1 MKKKLA
7 LHWQIILGI
16 VLGVLVGVIL
26 IQFSWA
32 KDFSKDWI
40 KPFGTIFINL
50 LKLIAIPLIVVS
62 LIKGISD
69 LKDITQLSKMGFKTF
84 GFYILTTIIA
94 VSLGLLVVNL
104 IKPGKFVSEKT
115 RTEMVASFGQKA
127 DEAAISVNE
136 RKNLSPLQPLIDVV
150 PDNILS
156 SASSNSNMLQVIFFS
171 IIFGIAIILSPQ
183 EKVGVVKSFF
193 DGANEVVLKIV
204 DIIMLMAPFGVF
216 ALIASLIVES
226 PSIEIFEAL
235 GVYSFTVI
243 FGLAILLF
251 LIYPLFLKFFG
262 KMNPKNFFMAMAPA
276 QLIAF
281 STSSS
286 AATLPVTMERVEE
299 HIGVHKEV
307 SSFVLPIG
315 ATINMDGTCLYQAV
329 AAVFIAQVFGFDLTI
344 MDQLT
349 IVLTATLASIG
360 AAAVPGAGIL
370 MLVIVLESVG
380 INPAGIALIFAVD
393 RILDMC
399 RTVVNVSGDAMVAV
413 IINKSTGHAL
423 VPTAFDDEI
432 TRVKE

>member
-1 MKKKLA
+1 MILRKKIA
-7 LHWQIILGI
+7 LHWQIIIGI
-16 VLGVLVGVIL
+16 LAGVAAGLIL
-26 IQFSWA
+26 IQFSGA
-32 KDFSKDWI
+32 KEFSRDWI

-84 GFYILTTIIA
+84 GLYLLTTVIA
-94 VSLGLLVVNL
+94 VSVGLAIVNM
-104 IKPGKFVSEKT
+104 IKPGKLVTEKT
-115 RTEMVASFGQKA
+115 RTEMTESFGTEA
-127 DEAAISVNE
+127 DIATTAASEAKQ
-136 RKNLSPLQPLIDVV
+136 RGPLQPLIDVV
-150 PDNILS
+150 PDNILF
-156 SASSNSNMLQVIFFS
+156 SASSNGNMLQVIFFS
-171 IIFGIAIILSPQ
+171 IIFGIALILVPA
-183 EKVGVVKSFF
+183 EKGKPVKDFF
-193 DGANEVVLKIV
+193 DGANEVILKIV
-204 DIIMLMAPFGVF
+204 DLIMLMAPYGVF

-226 PSIEIFEAL
+226 PSIEIFNAL
-235 GVYSFTVI
+235 AAYGLTVI
-243 FGLAILLF
+243 LGLAVLLF
-251 LIYPLFLKFFG
+251 LIYPLFIKFAG
-262 KMNPKNFFMAMAPA
+262 KMNPVQFFKKLAPA

-299 HIGVHKEV
+299 HIGVHKDV

-315 ATINMDGTCLYQAV
+315 ATINMDGTCLYQGV
-329 AAVFIAQVFGFDLTI
+329 AAVFIAQAFGIDLTL
-344 MDQLT
+344 MDQLS

-399 RTVVNVSGDAMVAV
+399 RTVINVSGDAMVAV
-413 IINKSTGHAL
+413 IINRVTGRTL
-423 VPTAFDDEI
+423 IPTVNDHGD
-432 TRVKE
+432 